1 MNFNIIPPFISFSL
15 SSINNLFPPLL
26 LLHSRDIG
34 YEIIILKIN
43 FTNVQINSM
52 RFASIVDE
60 PINWIIGS
68 PLTEYRP
75 TFPNALALKT
85 CFTFE
90 TCEFLSCD
98 SHKFIRL
105 RLHPT
110 VVKITIGN
118 GITCIY
124 RKSFSRMQIW
134 IRARRLG
141 LFPHFPRLFWLVK
154 TRIRY
159 PDDKLTSTKTY
170 RVYIYIYCKIE
181 NSPLSPFDFIFQ
193 FLYPNSLTLFF
204 LIF

>member
-1 MNFNIIPPFISFSL
+1 MAIFYDNSNFQFSIKLFNQTFLDKMPNKRILINIVNNIIQKWILILFYLSFLFL
-15 SSINNLFPPLL
+15 SRPLTTYSPLF
-26 LLHSRDIG
+26 LHSHDIG
-34 YEIIILKIN
+34 YEIIIVKIN

-154 TRIRY
+154 TRMVSR
-159 PDDKLTSTKTY
+159 
-170 RVYIYIYCKIE
+170 R
-181 NSPLSPFDFIFQ
+181 
-193 FLYPNSLTLFF
+193 
-204 LIF
+204 